1 MQFLTTI
8 LAIVTMA
15 GLTVAAPAPE
25 ASPEAAP
32 QPPVDLEK
40 RQSLGVFVTQDINWG
55 GRSEHLI
62 VVRGQCLTLGNGWP
76 NVISAFGPDSG
87 LTCTI
92 WDNNGC
98 TGPSFG
104 PITFPGIA
112 NLVTVGWNDRINSF
126 RCN

>member
-1 MQFLTTI
+1 MQFFTAI
-8 LAIVTMA
+8 LAIATMA

-25 ASPEAAP
+25 PSPEAAP
-32 QPPVDLEK
+32 QTPIDLEK
-40 RQSLGVFVTQDINWG
+40 RQSLGVFVTADINWG

-76 NVISAFGPDSG
+76 NVISSFGPDSG
-87 LTCTI
+87 L
-92 WDNNGC
+92 NNGC

-112 NLVTVGWNDRINSF
+112 NLVSIGWNDRINSF

>member
-1 MQFLTTI
+1 MRTSSIT
-8 LAIVTMA
+8 LAIATMA
-15 GLTVAAPAPE
+15 GFTIAAPAPE

-32 QPPVDLEK
+32 QAPVDLEK
-40 RQSLGVFVTQDINWG
+40 RQSLGIFVTADINFG

-62 VVRGQCLTLGNGWP
+62 VTRGSCLTLGNGWP
-76 NVISAFGPDSG
+76 NVISSFGPDSG

-92 WDNNGC
+92 WDDNGC
-98 TGPSFG
+98 TGASRG
-104 PITFPGIA
+104 GIVFPGIS